1 MAFIF
6 QLSSP
11 TKKSV
16 FRFNS
21 NNSYSRVN
29 YPKVIEDNITETLLV
44 AASLLLVLVKM
55 KVADDWWNE
64 LRLVWLWPQCCK
76 SFTVHCD
83 HIYVLSESIPQ
94 VINSW
99 ALLTVLTSSG
109 STQSTVSVIS
119 PGHSREDP
127 HTRSLSSYIGY
138 APPSKGICGSRTP
151 VLCG

>member
-44 AASLLLVLVKM
+44 AASLLLVLVEM
-55 KVADDWWNE
+55 KVADD
-64 LRLVWLWPQCCK
+64 
-76 SFTVHCD
+76 
-83 HIYVLSESIPQ
+83 
-94 VINSW
+94 
-99 ALLTVLTSSG
+99 
-109 STQSTVSVIS
+109 
-119 PGHSREDP
+119 
-127 HTRSLSSYIGY
+127 
-138 APPSKGICGSRTP
+138 
-151 VLCG
+151 

>member
-55 KVADDWWNE
+55 KVADD
-64 LRLVWLWPQCCK
+64 
-76 SFTVHCD
+76 
-83 HIYVLSESIPQ
+83 
-94 VINSW
+94 
-99 ALLTVLTSSG
+99 
-109 STQSTVSVIS
+109 
-119 PGHSREDP
+119 
-127 HTRSLSSYIGY
+127 
-138 APPSKGICGSRTP
+138 
-151 VLCG
+151 